1 MPVGTQKDYYAIL
14 GVDRN
19 AKPEQIRKAFHR
31 PCGNSK
37 VSVDFLPVGDGMKGE
52 YSGLMVYSQENSIVP
67 YAVLVE
73 ARQVGR
79 WVPKGLHYQFRV
91 GGQLVDL
98 LHDPTADLRVKLV
111 EVPFEPRSRF
121 DPIDAAHS
129 RLAFWVSH
137 RENSQS
143 DAAGRSGEMRV
154 QRARLRERAKSR
166 LKSSHGRVLPDRC
179 SFRALRSLRSRTGL
193 CTIRKSSKALCH
205 SSSALPARS
214 HLLYRSEGISTVWP
228 MLQSPLRVSQ
238 IRTRSKCSP
247 HLGGRVSSATSIWPL
262 GTGR

>member
-37 VSVDFLPVGDGMKGE
+37 VSVDFLPVGDGM
-52 YSGLMVYSQENSIVP
+52 N
-67 YAVLVE
+67 
-73 ARQVGR
+73 
-79 WVPKGLHYQFRV
+79 
-91 GGQLVDL
+91 
-98 LHDPTADLRVKLV
+98 
-111 EVPFEPRSRF
+111 
-121 DPIDAAHS
+121 
-129 RLAFWVSH
+129 

-205 SSSALPARS
+205 SSIALPARS